1 MAFVDRD
8 KVAGETEDLGQ
19 RWRERKGSVD
29 ERWAGCR
36 AGKGDGWERIC
47 MFGRIGA

>member
-8 KVAGETEDLGQ
+8 KVARETEVEGK
-19 RWRERKGSVD
+19 EGSVD
-29 ERWAGCR
+29 QRWAGCR

-47 MFGRIGA
+47 VFGRIGAKLV